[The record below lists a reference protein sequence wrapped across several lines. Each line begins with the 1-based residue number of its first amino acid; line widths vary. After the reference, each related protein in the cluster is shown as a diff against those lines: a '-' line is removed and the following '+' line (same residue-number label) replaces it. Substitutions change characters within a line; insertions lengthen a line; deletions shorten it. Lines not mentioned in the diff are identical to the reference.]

1 MAGFDS
7 TLNGQRVVDAV
18 EKAEALNATFVETDS
33 SVDEPETPE
42 WKLYVDEKI
51 GDINSILDNINGE
64 EA

>member
-18 EKAEALNATFVETDS
+18 EKAETLNATFVETDDS
-33 SVDEPETPE
+33 ADEPETPE
-42 WKLYVDEKI
+42 WKLYVDDKI

-64 EA
+64 KA